1 LIKGAIKRRM
11 KALYRHKR
19 SGDIFAIETDKAGK
33 ICGIISVILQ
43 IIGLIVWLMMMALGV
58 AGSFVSH

>member
-1 LIKGAIKRRM
+1 M

-43 IIGLIVWLMMMALGV
+43 IIGLIVWLLMMALGV
-58 AGSFVSH
+58 VGSFVSH